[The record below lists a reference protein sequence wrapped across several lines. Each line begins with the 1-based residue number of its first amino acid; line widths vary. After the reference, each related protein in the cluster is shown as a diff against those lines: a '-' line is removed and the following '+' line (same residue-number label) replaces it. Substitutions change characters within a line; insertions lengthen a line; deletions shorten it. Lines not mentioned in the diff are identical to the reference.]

1 MADDSYEFDALPAE
15 RQKLL
20 LDWILHNLKP
30 IKSINPKS
38 GSGTLKHLVQL

>member
-20 LDWILHNLKP
+20 LDWIRHNLKP
-30 IKSINPKS
+30 IKSTIKKAVL
-38 GSGTLKHLVQL
+38 GR